1 MSNASKL
8 ARIPDRWLDPA
19 LAALVLVAF
28 EAEILTFRHRHG
40 PLAANVLVV
49 AAISLATVWRRR
61 APLAFACAAL
71 GLAAVMTATLTSVVS
86 LAVAQYLLVV
96 PAYTVGAYEEGIR
109 ARLGLAVCLAV
120 PVAICAITYRSDIDI
135 SNYLLAFGAPAVSWA
150 VGRALRARRQLNE
163 ELERRTHRIAAER
176 ESREL
181 LAVADERTRIAR
193 ELHAMVAGR
202 ITAMVVQTGAAQRLL
217 GEDLDRADD
226 AMAEVE
232 AAGRQTLAEMRRILG
247 VLRRADETPEL
258 APQPGVGQ
266 IHLLV
271 ERARADHR
279 DVEFE
284 VDGEPGPLPA
294 SVDLGLY
301 RILEEALATAGPGD
315 MKVRLGFAQQDVDLD
330 VIADSGAQESWPTFG
345 MRERVAF
352 CGGELEAGGGRLR
365 VRLPRGFEEAAAA

>member
-1 MSNASKL
+1 MSNASKH

-19 LAALVLVAF
+19 LAALVLVAL
-28 EAEILTFRHRHG
+28 ETEILTFSHRHG
-40 PLAANVLVV
+40 PLEANVLLL

-71 GLAAVMTATLTSVVS
+71 GLAAVMTATLTSVVW

-96 PAYTVGAYEEGIR
+96 PAYTVGANEEGTR
-109 ARLGLAVCLAV
+109 TRVGLVVCLAV
-120 PVAICAITYRSDIDI
+120 PVAICAMTYRSDIDI
-135 SNYLLAFGAPAVSWA
+135 SNYLFACGAPAVSWG
-150 VGRALRARRQLNE
+150 VGRALRARRQLND
-163 ELERRTHRIAAER
+163 ELERMTYRLAAER

-217 GEDLDRADD
+217 RDDLDRADE
-226 AMAEVE
+226 AMAAVE

-247 VLRRADETPEL
+247 VLRRPDETPEL

-271 ERARADHR
+271 QRARADHR

-284 VDGEPGPLPA
+284 VDGEPGPLTA

-315 MKVRLGFAQQDVDLD
+315 MKVRLGFAEQDVDLQ
-330 VIADSGAQESWPTFG
+330 VIADGGTDQAWPTLG

-352 CGGELEAGGGRLR
+352 CDGELEAGEGRLR
-365 VRLPRGFEEAAAA
+365 LRLPRGVEGAVPA

>member
-1 MSNASKL
+1 MSNASKP
-8 ARIPDRWLDPA
+8 ARIRDRWLDPA

-28 EAEILTFRHRHG
+28 EIEILTFRQRHG
-40 PLAANVLVV
+40 PLAANVILV

-71 GLAAVMTATLTSVVS
+71 GLAAVMTATLTSVAS

-96 PAYTVGAYEEGIR
+96 PAYTVGAYEEGVR
-109 ARLGLAVCLAV
+109 ARLGLVVCLAGAA
-120 PVAICAITYRSDIDI
+120 AIAIMHGSHA
-135 SNYLLAFGAPAVSWA
+135 SGWLLAVGTPAASWA
-150 VGRALRARRQLNE
+150 AGRALRARRQLND
-163 ELERRTHRIAAER
+163 ELERKAQRIADER
-176 ESREL
+176 ESLEL

-217 GEDLDRADD
+217 REDLDRADE
-226 AMAEVE
+226 AMAAVE

-247 VLRRADETPEL
+247 VLRRPDETAEL

-271 ERARADHR
+271 EQARADHR

-301 RILEEALATAGPGD
+301 RILEEALATAGSGEVE
-315 MKVRLGFAQQDVDLD
+315 VRLGFAEQGVDLQ
-330 VIADSGAQESWPTFG
+330 VVADGAAEESWPTLG

-352 CGGELEAGGGRLR
+352 CGGELQAGGGRLR
-365 VRLPRGFEEAAAA
+365 IRLPRGFEEVVAA

>member
-1 MSNASKL
+1 
-8 ARIPDRWLDPA
+8 
-19 LAALVLVAF
+19 
-28 EAEILTFRHRHG
+28 
-40 PLAANVLVV
+40 
-49 AAISLATVWRRR
+49 
-61 APLAFACAAL
+61 
-71 GLAAVMTATLTSVVS
+71 MTATRTSVAS

-96 PAYTVGAYEEGIR
+96 PAYTVGAYEEGVR
-109 ARLGLAVCLAV
+109 ARLGLVVCLAGAA
-120 PVAICAITYRSDIDI
+120 AIAIMHGSHA
-135 SNYLLAFGAPAVSWA
+135 SGWLLAVGTPAASWA
-150 VGRALRARRQLNE
+150 AGRALRARRQLND
-163 ELERRTHRIAAER
+163 ELERKAQRIADER
-176 ESREL
+176 ESLEL

-217 GEDLDRADD
+217 REDLDRADE
-226 AMAEVE
+226 AMAAVE

-247 VLRRADETPEL
+247 VLRRPDETAEL

-271 ERARADHR
+271 EQARADHR

-301 RILEEALATAGPGD
+301 RILEEALATAGSGEVE
-315 MKVRLGFAQQDVDLD
+315 VRLGFAEQGVDLQ
-330 VIADSGAQESWPTFG
+330 VVADGAAEESWPTLG

-352 CGGELEAGGGRLR
+352 CGGELQAGGGRLR
-365 VRLPRGFEEAAAA
+365 IRLPRGFEEVVAA

>member
-1 MSNASKL
+1 MSNASKP

-28 EAEILTFRHRHG
+28 EIEILTFRQRHG
-40 PLAANVLVV
+40 PLAANVILV

-71 GLAAVMTATLTSVVS
+71 GLAAVMTATLTSVAS

-96 PAYTVGAYEEGIR
+96 PAYTVGAYEEGVR
-109 ARLGLAVCLAV
+109 ARLGLVVCLAGAA
-120 PVAICAITYRSDIDI
+120 AIAIMHGSHA
-135 SNYLLAFGAPAVSWA
+135 SGWLLAVGTPAASWA
-150 VGRALRARRQLNE
+150 AGRALRARRQLND
-163 ELERRTHRIAAER
+163 ELERKAQRIADER
-176 ESREL
+176 ESLEL

-217 GEDLDRADD
+217 REDLDRADE
-226 AMAEVE
+226 AMAAVE

-247 VLRRADETPEL
+247 VLRRPDETAEL

-271 ERARADHR
+271 EQARADHR

-301 RILEEALATAGPGD
+301 RILEEALATAGSGEVE
-315 MKVRLGFAQQDVDLD
+315 VRLGFAEQGVDLQ
-330 VIADSGAQESWPTFG
+330 VVADGAAEESWPTLG

-352 CGGELEAGGGRLR
+352 CGGELQAGGGRLR
-365 VRLPRGFEEAAAA
+365 IRLPRGFEEVVAA

>member
-1 MSNASKL
+1 MSNASKP
-8 ARIPDRWLDPA
+8 ARIRDRWLDPA

-28 EAEILTFRHRHG
+28 EIEILTFRQRHG
-40 PLAANVLVV
+40 PLAANVILV

-71 GLAAVMTATLTSVVS
+71 GLAAVMTATLTSVAS

-96 PAYTVGAYEEGIR
+96 PAYTVGAYEEGVR
-109 ARLGLAVCLAV
+109 ARLGLVVCLAGAA
-120 PVAICAITYRSDIDI
+120 AIAIMHGSHA
-135 SNYLLAFGAPAVSWA
+135 SGWLLAVGTPAASWA
-150 VGRALRARRQLNE
+150 AGRALRARRQLND
-163 ELERRTHRIAAER
+163 ELERKAQRIADER
-176 ESREL
+176 ESLEL

-217 GEDLDRADD
+217 REDLDRADE
-226 AMAEVE
+226 AMAAVE

-247 VLRRADETPEL
+247 VLRRPDETAEL

-271 ERARADHR
+271 EQARADHR

-301 RILEEALATAGPGD
+301 RILEEALATAGSGEVE
-315 MKVRLGFAQQDVDLD
+315 VRLGFAEQGVDLQ
-330 VIADSGAQESWPTFG
+330 VVADGAAEASWPTLG

-352 CGGELEAGGGRLR
+352 CGGELQAGGGRLR
-365 VRLPRGFEEAAAA
+365 IRLPRGFEEVVAA